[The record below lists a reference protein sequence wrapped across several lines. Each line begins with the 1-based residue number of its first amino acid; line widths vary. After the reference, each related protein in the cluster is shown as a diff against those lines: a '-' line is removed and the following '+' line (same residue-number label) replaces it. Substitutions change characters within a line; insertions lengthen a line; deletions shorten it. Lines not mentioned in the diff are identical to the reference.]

1 MQRSKGLVGV
11 PRVKLWRRLPVRAVR
26 TIGKQKKK
34 KKKKKKI
41 WLARE
46 GGLVLMQ
53 LAGEERQRA
62 HCAEV
67 R

>member
-1 MQRSKGLVGV
+1 
-11 PRVKLWRRLPVRAVR
+11 VR